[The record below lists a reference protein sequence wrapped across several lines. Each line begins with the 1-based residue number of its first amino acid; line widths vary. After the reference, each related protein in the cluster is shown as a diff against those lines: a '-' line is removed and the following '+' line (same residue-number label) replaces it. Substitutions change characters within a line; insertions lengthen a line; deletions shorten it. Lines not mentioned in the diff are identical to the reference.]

1 MSNYGTDYSSLDF
14 SKQGVWLDMQLDDY
28 GSSRYWMTIDS
39 EEIELTE
46 KQYRV
51 LMEKRVEAYKDAR
64 QSERE
69 RIIKLIRD
77 TCAKP
82 EIDEDG
88 SFIYSEDIVD
98 LILKESN
105 G

>member
-1 MSNYGTDYSSLDF
+1 MSTYKENFLSLDL

-28 GSSRYWMTIDS
+28 GSSRYWMTIDG

-51 LMEKRVEAYKDAR
+51 LVEQRVEAHKA
-64 QSERE
+64 SKEAERE
-69 RIIKLIRD
+69 RIIQLIRN

>member
-1 MSNYGTDYSSLDF
+1 MYNLG
-14 SKQGVWLDMQLDDY
+14 K
-28 GSSRYWMTIDS
+28 
-39 EEIELTE
+39 
-46 KQYRV
+46 
-51 LMEKRVEAYKDAR
+51 EA
-64 QSERE
+64 ERE

-88 SFIYSEDIVD
+88 SFIYSEDIVE
-98 LILKESN
+98 LILKEQN